1 MNSNHTSK
9 NKKWRAL
16 TEWPPKMIPV
26 MLVLLMT
33 LGISRTNA
41 QNERQTYRGTVT
53 NNSGVPMQGV
63 SLAVVG
69 SKSNGTVTDE
79 NGSFALKAEKG
90 SSIFVTFVG
99 YLSQKI
105 DLGDQK
111 DLTIK
116 LVQAADS
123 SLNDV
128 VVIGYG
134 TRKKENVNAAISTIT
149 SKDMEDSHNGST
161 VSSAL
166 AGKIPGVT
174 FRMSDSRPG
183 ASASVSIR
191 NMGTPLYIIDGIQQD
206 EGQFNN
212 LAPNDIESISVLKDA
227 SAAIYGVQAAN
238 GVVLVTTKRGKLG
251 SPSRINLNAYTGW
264 QNWSR
269 FPKTEDLYGWE
280 KGRVEA
286 AVNEHDLNNIISPE
300 ELAKYKAGTAPG
312 YQSFDWYDFIV
323 KKNAPLNSLN
333 LNFTGGSDKINYY
346 VSATNLFQNSVLG
359 REYKFNRTNIQSNID
374 AKVTKRL
381 KIGAQINGRVED
393 RQNPGVPGTDDYW
406 EARFAILRNTPWE
419 RPFANDNP
427 AYLNDIGHNNENWGL
442 LNTNLSGKY
451 RDTWRVLQTNLN
463 ASYETPLKGL
473 TLKGMFSYYY
483 ANELLNNHEYTYDAY
498 TFHPE
503 DSTYVRTGGSSNP
516 WRERRQ
522 RTILSSNIQLQAD
535 YVRSF
540 GKHNI
545 NLTFVNER
553 TRRQD
558 MNNWLHSVPT
568 TNILPLIYFN
578 TMDTYDDGDVTTSKI
593 GYVGRI
599 SYNYDNTYY
608 VDIAGRRDASAI
620 LSPAHKWGTFP
631 SATVGYRITK
641 EKFFQEIVKP
651 EIVNELKLRASYGIT
666 GDDRN
671 LPIDEFSYLEAYN
684 YNSGNP
690 AILNGV
696 PIITSAYRGIPV
708 TSISWIQSKMLDIG
722 LDYGLFNNKV
732 SGSFDYF
739 RRERTDLPGQKY
751 DVLLPN
757 ELGYGLPNE
766 SLSQIQDKVQG
777 VDGSI
782 SYSGTIKKVNFH
794 VAGNLSFS
802 RPWNVSSYKPRFFNS
817 LDQYFSSGENRPQNL
832 FWGYIAQGQFQSQ
845 EQINNY
851 PVNEDGQGNKTLL
864 PGDII
869 YKDLNGDGVIDGND
883 TRPIGWGEG
892 RNPIINGGLNLSANW
907 NGLDVHIDFSYG
919 SGYTF
924 NRNWEMRWPFQNG
937 GALQSVFAEDHWHHQ
952 DIFDANSPW
961 IPGKYPPFRFNDG
974 GGNSYNKNSTFWIV
988 NVKYFRCRNIEIGYS
1003 IPQSILDK
1011 VNIKQVRFYVNA
1023 SNLFSI
1029 DNVHQYGIDPEISD
1043 DNGLTYPQSKYIN
1056 VGVNL
1061 SF

>member
-1 MNSNHTSK
+1 M
-9 NKKWRAL
+9 AL
-16 TEWPPKMIPV
+16 LRKVVSVILILWL
-26 MLVLLMT
+26 MLGVTQL
-33 LGISRTNA
+33 NA
-41 QNERQTYRGTVT
+41 QNEKQTYTGIVT
-53 NNSGVPMQGV
+53 NSSGIPMQGV
-63 SLAVVG
+63 SLTIVN
-69 SKSNGTVTDE
+69 KKDNGTLT
-79 NGSFALKAEKG
+79 NAAGSFSLKAEKG
-90 SSIFVTFVG
+90 ESVFISFIG

-111 DLTIK
+111 DLNIV

-134 TRKKENVNAAISTIT
+134 TRKKENVNAAISTIS
-149 SKDMEDSHNGST
+149 SKDMEDAHNGST

-238 GVVLVTTKRGKLG
+238 GVVLVTTKRGRQG
-251 SPSRINLNAYTGW
+251 APNRINVNAYTGW
-264 QNWSR
+264 QNWTR
-269 FPKTEDLYGWE
+269 FPKTVNLYDWE
-280 KGRVEA
+280 KGKVEA
-286 AVNEHDLNNIISPE
+286 DVNQGRVPISQE
-300 ELAKYKAGTAPG
+300 ELDKYKVGTQPG
-312 YQSFDWYDFIV
+312 YKSFDWYDFIV
-323 KKNAPLNSLN
+323 KKNSPLNN
-333 LNFTGGSDKINYY
+333 VNINFTGGSDKINYY

-359 REYKFNRTNIQSNID
+359 RQYKFNRSNIQSNID
-374 AKVTKRL
+374 VQVTKRL

-419 RPFANDNP
+419 RPYANDNP

-442 LNTNLSGKY
+442 LNTTLSGKY

-463 ASYETPLKGL
+463 ASYNTPIKGL
-473 TLKGMFSYYY
+473 SLKGMFSYYY

-498 TFHPE
+498 TYDPK
-503 DSTYVRTGGSSNP
+503 DSTYNITGGSSNP

-522 RTILSSNIQLQAD
+522 RTILSSNVQLQAD
-535 YVRSF
+535 YVRQF

-545 NLTFVNER
+545 DLTFVNER

-578 TMDTYDDGDVTTSKI
+578 TMDTYNDGDVTTSKI
-593 GYVGRI
+593 GYVARF
-599 SYNYDNTYY
+599 SYNYDNKYY
-608 VDIAGRRDASAI
+608 LDIAGRRDASAI
-620 LSPAHKWGTFP
+620 LSPQHKWGTFP
-631 SATVGYRITK
+631 SATLGYRITK
-641 EKFFQEIVKP
+641 EKFFQELVNPNIL
-651 EIVNELKLRASYGIT
+651 NELKIRASYGVT

-671 LPIDEFSYLEAYN
+671 LPIDEFSYLDAYN
-684 YNSGNP
+684 YNSGSP
-690 AILNGV
+690 AILNGNPV
-696 PIITSAYRGIPV
+696 ITSAYRGIPI
-708 TSISWIQSKMLDIG
+708 TNISWIKSKMLDIG
-722 LDYGLFNNKV
+722 LDYGLFNGKV
-732 SGSFDYF
+732 SGALDYF
-739 RRERTDLPGQKY
+739 KRERTDLPGTRY

-757 ELGYGLPNE
+757 ELGYTLPQE
-766 SLSQIQDKVQG
+766 SLPQQRDKVEG
-777 VDGSI
+777 FEGSI
-782 SYSGTIKKVNFH
+782 AYSGKIKNVNFSI
-794 VAGNLSFS
+794 AGNLSFS
-802 RPWNVSSYKPRFFNS
+802 RPWDVSSYKPRYFNS
-817 LDQYFSSGENRPQNL
+817 LDQYYAGHTNRPQNL
-832 FWGYIAQGQFQSQ
+832 FWGYIAVGQFKSQ

-869 YKDLNGDGVIDGND
+869 YKDLNGDGVINGDD

-892 RNPIINGGLNLSANW
+892 RNPLINGGLNLAANW
-907 NGLDVHIDFSYG
+907 KGLDIHVDFSYG
-919 SGYTF
+919 SGYSF
-924 NRNWEMRWPFQNG
+924 NRNWEMRWPYQNG
-937 GALQSVFAEDHWHHQ
+937 GALQEVFYKSHWHHE
-952 DIFDANSPW
+952 DIYDPSSPW
-961 IPGKYPPFRFNDG
+961 ISGEYPPLTFNNG
-974 GGNSYNKNSTFWIV
+974 GGNSYNKNSTFWLV
-988 NVKYFRCRNIEIGYS
+988 NVKYLRCRNIEIGYS
-1003 IPQSILDK
+1003 LPQALLNK
-1011 VNIKQVRFYVNA
+1011 VKINKVRFYVNA

-1029 DNVHQYGIDPEISD
+1029 DNVHQYGIDAEIAD
-1043 DNGLTYPQSKYIN
+1043 GNGLTYPQSRYIN